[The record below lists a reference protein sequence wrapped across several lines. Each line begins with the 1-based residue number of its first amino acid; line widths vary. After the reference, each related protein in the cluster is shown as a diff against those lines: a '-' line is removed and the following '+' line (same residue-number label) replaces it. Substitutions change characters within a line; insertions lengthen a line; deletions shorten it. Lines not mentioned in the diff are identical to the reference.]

1 MAISQKEGLW
11 FAKVRAPE
19 GTTACFLNGKS
30 GILTAHPTP
39 SKTNNRAR
47 PTPLA
52 QQ

>member
-1 MAISQKEGLW
+1 MVLSQKEGLR

-19 GTTACFLNGKS
+19 GIIACFLNGKS

-47 PTPLA
+47 PAPLA